1 MEIVKITK
9 ERMSQILPQTV
20 KDSDL
25 SVYAQK
31 VLATIINYH
40 LINEKVRT
48 TGFLAI
54 NNEDLRKSAGV
65 GKNYVIGALRELIEC
80 KLIDR
85 KVGAKWKVGEQK
97 MASEYRLILENLKKP
112 IKKPSSDELLEM
124 LFSTPS
130 EPLCTGDSPT
140 NTNSISNS
148 ISNTISDSIPNT
160 ISNTISDSIPN
171 TISNSLLDTDTFLE
185 EMVEKPKNLKELND
199 YFIQRMEKETRGKD
213 LLVDDLNSLE
223 TKLEAELEEEF
234 TDIPGYKNI
243 VYLIRNSM
251 KRKREKMFENIL
263 QNI

>member
-1 MEIVKITK
+1 MENVKITK

-40 LINEKVRT
+40 LVNEKVRT

-54 NNEDLRKSAGV
+54 NNENLRKSAGV
-65 GKNYVIGALRELIEC
+65 GKNYFIGALKELIEC

-140 NTNSISNS
+140 NTNS
-148 ISNTISDSIPNT
+148 

-243 VYLIRNSM
+243 VYLIRGSM
-251 KRKREKMFENIL
+251 EKKKEKLIEKGYSVMMY
-263 QNI
+263 

>member
-140 NTNSISNS
+140 NTNSISN
-148 ISNTISDSIPNT
+148 TISDSI
-160 ISNTISDSIPN
+160 SN

-234 TDIPGYKNI
+234 TDIPGHENI
-243 VYLIRNSM
+243 VYFIRNSM

>member
-140 NTNSISNS
+140 NTNSISN
-148 ISNTISDSIPNT
+148 TISDSI
-160 ISNTISDSIPN
+160 SN

-243 VYLIRNSM
+243 VYLIRGSM
-251 KRKREKMFENIL
+251 EKKKEKLIEKGYSVMMY
-263 QNI
+263 

>member
-140 NTNSISNS
+140 NTNSISN
-148 ISNTISDSIPNT
+148 
-160 ISNTISDSIPN
+160 TISDSIPN

-243 VYLIRNSM
+243 VYLIRGSM
-251 KRKREKMFENIL
+251 EKKKEKLIEKGYSVMMY
-263 QNI
+263 

>member
-1 MEIVKITK
+1 MEIVKITE

-25 SVYAQK
+25 SAYAQK
-31 VLATIINYH
+31 VLATIINYY
-40 LINEKVRT
+40 LVNEKVRT

-54 NNEDLRKSAGV
+54 NNENLRKSAGV

-85 KVGAKWKVGEQK
+85 KAGTKWKAGEQK
-97 MASEYRLILENLKKP
+97 RASEYRLIIENLKKP

-140 NTNSISNS
+140 NTDTYTETDTYSEANTDSETYSE
-148 ISNTISDSIPNT
+148 TISDSFPDT
-160 ISNTISDSIPN
+160 DT
-171 TISNSLLDTDTFLE
+171 LLDTDTFPE
-185 EMVEKPKNLKELND
+185 DKEGINKRPTDLKELND
-199 YFIQRMEKETRGKD
+199 YFIQRMEKETKGKD
-213 LLVDDLNSLE
+213 LLVDELNSLE
-223 TKLEAELEEEF
+223 TKLEAELEEF
-234 TDIPGYKNI
+234 TDIPGHENV

>member
-54 NNEDLRKSAGV
+54 NNEDLRESAGV
-65 GKNYVIGALRELIEC
+65 GKNYLIGALRELIEC
-80 KLIDR
+80 KLIER
-85 KVGAKWKVGEQK
+85 KAGTKWKAGEQK
-97 MASEYRLILENLKKP
+97 RASEYRLILENLKKP

-140 NTNSISNS
+140 NTNSILNS
-148 ISNTISDSIPNT
+148 ISETITDTDSETISDSV
-160 ISNTISDSIPN
+160 
-171 TISNSLLDTDTFLE
+171 LDTDTFLE
-185 EMVEKPKNLKELND
+185 KMVEKPKNLKELND
-199 YFIQRMEKETRGKD
+199 YFIQRMEEETKGKD
-213 LLVDDLNSLE
+213 LSVDDLNSLE

-234 TDIPGYKNI
+234 TDIPMYKNI
-243 VYLIRNSM
+243 VYLIRGSM
-251 KRKREKMFENIL
+251 EKKREKLIEKGYQVMMY
-263 QNI
+263 

>member
-65 GKNYVIGALRELIEC
+65 GKNYVIEALRELIEC

-140 NTNSISNS
+140 NTNS
-148 ISNTISDSIPNT
+148 

-243 VYLIRNSM
+243 VYLIRGSM
-251 KRKREKMFENIL
+251 EKKKEKLIEKGYSVMMY
-263 QNI
+263 

>member
-9 ERMSQILPQTV
+9 ERMSQVLPQTV

-54 NNEDLRKSAGV
+54 NNEDLRESAGV

-85 KVGAKWKVGEQK
+85 KVGTKWKVGEQK

-140 NTNSISNS
+140 NTNSISNT
-148 ISNTISDSIPNT
+148 ISETITDTDSETISD
-160 ISNTISDSIPN
+160 
-171 TISNSLLDTDTFLE
+171 SLLDTDTSLE
-185 EMVEKPKNLKELND
+185 EVVEKPKNLKELND

-213 LLVDDLNSLE
+213 LTVDDLNSLE

-234 TDIPGYKNI
+234 TDIPMYKNI
-243 VYLIRNSM
+243 VYLIRGSM
-251 KRKREKMFENIL
+251 EKKREKLIEKGYQVMMY
-263 QNI
+263 